1 MLWKIL
7 RPRYWILD
15 RKVRAINKAVLL
27 GAILLLAFGG
37 QWVYDNLIRDYLA
50 YLGSEQ
56 AASAVA
62 TFLPLGLASFLL
74 FALLGL
80 GDTMGQLYLAPDL
93 ELLMVAPVSY
103 RAIFAVKLLQCSR
116 AAIVP
121 GLTFGAFLLALGIAR
136 DAAIV
141 YYPLVV
147 ALILS
152 TMILTTSV
160 IMILVIAL
168 ARFVPPQKVRTW
180 MPVTA
185 VLVTAVLAT
194 GSQWITRWLVG
205 QEALLWFFGRVL
217 SSQSWLALAVTG
229 VGGLA
234 LATSLA
240 ASWAFGTSFYEGWN
254 RFREVPAR
262 RGDGSR
268 SGRRA
273 WGMNWLA
280 RPLPA
285 PLRHLVVK
293 EWLDLRR
300 NPRNLINLGQP
311 LVLIAVILSLFLGA
325 GKSNPA
331 LYPLRFW
338 AIWMFLPLLI
348 ANLPL
353 GTSLMAVAQE
363 GNNIDLLRSTPTLIK
378 DALRAKVLVTWVP
391 MALSWWIAL
400 VLAGL
405 WMRFSLLQ
413 IGLLV
418 GVSVWGLAGAS
429 AMTTALGGLTVDF
442 AADQVK
448 RRVPWWASS
457 LAMGLNLVFV
467 LLTIATAAGLALY
480 LFPESGGAVG
490 HLLAE
495 AGGEAQAFWGF
506 AELLLVP
513 LNIQAVFWIGMKLLW
528 DAAVRRLERWEKK

>member
-27 GAILLLAFGG
+27 GAILLLSFGG
-37 QWVYDNLIRDYLA
+37 RWVYDNLIRDYLA

-56 AASAVA
+56 AASAIA

-116 AAIVP
+116 ATVVP
-121 GLTFGAFLLALGIAR
+121 GLAFGAFMLALGMAR
-136 DAAIV
+136 DATIV

-147 ALILS
+147 TLILS

-168 ARFVPPQKVRTW
+168 VRFIPPHKVRTW
-180 MPVTA
+180 IPVTA
-185 VLVTAVLAT
+185 VLVTAVLAM
-194 GSQWITRWLVG
+194 GSQWVAQWLVG
-205 QEALLWFFGRVL
+205 QAALLQFFGRVL
-217 SSQSWLALAVTG
+217 FGRSWLALAVAG

-240 ASWAFGTSFYEGWN
+240 AYWAFSTSFYEGWN
-254 RFREVPAR
+254 RFREVPVR
-262 RGDGSR
+262 RGASSR
-268 SGRRA
+268 SSRRA
-273 WGMNWLA
+273 GGVSWLA

-300 NPRNLINLGQP
+300 DPRNLINLGQP
-311 LVLIAVILSLFLGA
+311 LVLIAVILSLFLGV

-338 AIWMFLPLLI
+338 AIWIFLPLFI
-348 ANLPL
+348 TNLPL
-353 GTSLMAVAQE
+353 NTSLIAVAQE
-363 GNNIDLLRSTPTLIK
+363 GHNIDLLRGAPAVIK
-378 DALRAKVLVTWVP
+378 DALRAKYLATWVP
-391 MALSWWIAL
+391 MALTWCIVL

-429 AMTTALGGLTVDF
+429 AVTTALGGLTVDF
-442 AADQVK
+442 TADQVK
-448 RRVPWWASS
+448 RGVPWWASS

-467 LLTIATAAGLALY
+467 LLTIATAAGLVLY
-480 LFPESGGAVG
+480 LFPESGGVVG

-495 AGGEAQAFWGF
+495 AGGEAQAFLGR

-513 LNIQAVFWIGMKLLW
+513 LNIQAVFWIGVKLLW
-528 DAAVRRLERWEKK
+528 DAAVRRLEGWEKK